1 MSWLSQGAR
10 SVPDE
15 STHEEA
21 RVHEVTDGI
30 GDGGGDGASGARQ
43 RGSVTIDCSTCCAR
57 GTAACDD
64 CLVTAV
70 LSRPPGAVELE
81 AEEREAVERLQ
92 RAGLVPLVR
101 YRPAS

>member
-1 MSWLSQGAR
+1 M
-10 SVPDE
+10 
-15 STHEEA
+15 
-21 RVHEVTDGI
+21 HEVTDGM
-30 GDGGGDGASGARQ
+30 GDGGGDGGVDGPSGVLP
-43 RGSVTIDCSTCCAR
+43 RGSVTIECSTCCAR

-70 LSRPPGAVELE
+70 LSRPPGTVELD
-81 AEEREAVERLQ
+81 AEEREAVGRLQ

>member
-1 MSWLSQGAR
+1 MRAVAG
-10 SVPDE
+10 E
-15 STHEEA
+15 FE
-21 RVHEVTDGI
+21 DGDRT
-30 GDGGGDGASGARQ
+30 GDGPRAGPGETVS
-43 RGSVTIDCSTCCAR
+43 IDCSTCCAR

-70 LSRPPGAVELE
+70 LSPSTGPVDLDGDA
-81 AEEREAVERLQ
+81 REAVRRLQ

>member
-1 MSWLSQGAR
+1 MRAVAGDPEDGPGTGPGGAG
-10 SVPDE
+10 PGE
-15 STHEEA
+15 PEETGET
-21 RVHEVTDGI
+21 V
-30 GDGGGDGASGARQ
+30 S
-43 RGSVTIDCSTCCAR
+43 IDCSTCCAR

-70 LSRPPGAVELE
+70 LSRPTGHVHLDAD
-81 AEEREAVERLQ
+81 EREAVRRLQ